1 MALRIAPRQCTA
13 FLKKLAGHIFHRAK
27 VKPIVVDADGASRLL
42 LAGLAL
48 DRVLGLAAVD
58 IAVLRPVGVVIGA
71 LGAAILGS
79 GLIGFFRAGNDPE
92 PWKKDTQLVT
102 SGLYRFSRNPM
113 YLGMVMV
120 QLGIALF
127 CQSIGGVLSV
137 PLAIALVDRFVIAR
151 EEPHLRTTFGRDY
164 ENYSKRVRR
173 WL

>member
-1 MALRIAPRQCTA
+1 MALVDQDSAQVRFPPP
-13 FLKKLAGHIFHRAK
+13 L
-27 VKPIVVDADGASRLL
+27 IVLGMLL
-42 LAGLAL
+42 
-48 DRVLGLAAVD
+48 LGLAAEPAFGLPRIDV
-58 IAVLRPVGVVIGA
+58 AALRPIGLVVGG
-71 LGAAILGS
+71 LGAAILAS
-79 GLIGFFRAGNDPE
+79 GLFGFFRAGNDPE

-151 EEPHLRTTFGRDY
+151 EEPHLRATFGRDY
-164 ENYSKRVRR
+164 ENYCKRVRR

>member
-1 MALRIAPRQCTA
+1 
-13 FLKKLAGHIFHRAK
+13 
-27 VKPIVVDADGASRLL
+27 
-42 LAGLAL
+42 
-48 DRVLGLAAVD
+48 
-58 IAVLRPVGVVIGA
+58 
-71 LGAAILGS
+71 
-79 GLIGFFRAGNDPE
+79 
-92 PWKKDTQLVT
+92 
-102 SGLYRFSRNPM
+102 M

>member
-1 MALRIAPRQCTA
+1 MALVDQDSAQVRFPPP
-13 FLKKLAGHIFHRAK
+13 L
-27 VKPIVVDADGASRLL
+27 VVLGCL

-48 DRVLGLAAVD
+48 DRVLGLAALD

-120 QLGIALF
+120 QLGIALL

-151 EEPHLRTTFGRDY
+151 EEPHLRATFGRDY

>member
-1 MALRIAPRQCTA
+1 MALVDQDSAQVRFPPP
-13 FLKKLAGHIFHRAK
+13 L
-27 VKPIVVDADGASRLL
+27 VVLGCL

-48 DRVLGLAAVD
+48 DRVLGLAALD

-113 YLGMVMV
+113 YLAMAAILTGGAFLMGNLSAFVAPILFVWLMTEF
-120 QLGIALF
+120 QIKPEERAL
-127 CQSIGGVLSV
+127 Q
-137 PLAIALVDRFVIAR
+137 ARFGEAFDAYRI
-151 EEPHLRTTFGRDY
+151 RT
-164 ENYSKRVRR
+164 RR
-173 WL
+173 WI